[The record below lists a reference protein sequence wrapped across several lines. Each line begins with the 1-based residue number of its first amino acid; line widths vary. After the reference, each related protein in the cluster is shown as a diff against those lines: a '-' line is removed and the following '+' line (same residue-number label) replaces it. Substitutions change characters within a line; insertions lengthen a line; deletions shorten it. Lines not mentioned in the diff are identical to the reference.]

1 MSTLERLVGRSDE
14 AEGTKREGGGS
25 ETTVE
30 RFVRSYRE
38 GGVELTAKRA
48 IEKGALQRLRETNP
62 GLYWRIAPTFYR
74 RVYTRDVDEYA
85 APLDPFKIER
95 IDPGRITRSSVR
107 EYPAWEGKVRLFGT
121 VQGGD
126 WDRPRPD
133 HAGIESGPNASWGTD
148 MLFENK
154 GTYRMFEERF
164 VHGADWEEIDLI
176 QQRLEQARDGVEAWQ
191 GCFSPEEIREQCRF
205 LDELYEELRT
215 DGLSSQRE
223 LHERDR
229 QRYEGFLDR
238 MGQEVLVDVG
248 RTGEL
253 LHVAGDHR
261 LSMAKL
267 LDLDE
272 VPVAFLVRHADW
284 MAYRNRLHENGTV
297 PNHPDLRDL
306 R

>member
-1 MSTLERLVGRSDE
+1 MSALERLVGRSDE
-14 AEGTKREGGGS
+14 AEGAKWEGDGS

-30 RFVRSYRE
+30 RLARAYRE
-38 GGVELTAKRA
+38 EGIERTAKRA
-48 IEKGALQRLRETNP
+48 IEKGALQRLRDANP
-62 GLYWRIAPTFYR
+62 ELYWRIAPAFHR
-74 RVYTRDVDEYA
+74 HVYTRDVDAYDA
-85 APLDPFKIER
+85 SPDPFKIER
-95 IDPGRITRSSVR
+95 VDPARITRSSVR
-107 EYPAWEGKVRLFGT
+107 EYHAWEGKVRLFGA
-121 VQGGD
+121 VEDGD

-133 HAGIESGPNASWGTD
+133 HRGIEAAPNPSWGED

-154 GTYRMFEERF
+154 GTYRMFEQRF

-176 QQRLEQARDGVEAWQ
+176 QQRLEEASEGIESWQ
-191 GCFSPEEIREQCRF
+191 GCSSPEEIREQCRF
-205 LDELYEELRT
+205 LDELYEEFRT
-215 DGLSSQRE
+215 DGFSSQRE

-272 VPVAFLVRHADW
+272 VPVAFLVRHAGW
-284 MAYRNRLHENGTV
+284 MEYRDRLYENGTV

-306 R
+306 Q

>member
-1 MSTLERLVGRSDE
+1 MSTLERLVRSRDE
-14 AEGTKREGGGS
+14 SGTMPERLIANYRDEGAGH
-25 ETTVE
+25 V
-30 RFVRSYRE
+30 
-38 GGVELTAKRA
+38 AKRA
-48 IEKGALQRLRETNP
+48 IEKGVLQRFRYSNP
-62 GLYWRIAPTFYR
+62 GLYWRVAPAFYR
-74 RVYTRDVDEYA
+74 RAYTRDVDGYDT
-85 APLDPFKIER
+85 PLDPFKIEYV
-95 IDPGRITRSSVR
+95 DPSRITRSSVR
-107 EYPAWEGKVRLFGT
+107 EYPAWEGKARLFGT
-121 VQGGD
+121 VQRGN

-133 HAGIESGPNASWGTD
+133 HQGIADGPNASWGTD
-148 MLFENK
+148 MLFKNK

-164 VHGADWEEIDLI
+164 VHGTDWEEIDLI
-176 QQRLEQARDGVEAWQ
+176 QQRLEDSREGAEAWQ
-191 GCFSPEEIREQCRF
+191 GCTSPEDIREQCRF
-205 LDELYEELRT
+205 FDELYEELRT
-215 DGLSSQRE
+215 NGFSSQAE
-223 LHERDR
+223 LHERDP

-284 MAYRNRLHENGTV
+284 MEYRDRLYQNGTV